1 MRAPHIQLPR
11 MRRGTAPYRAAVK
24 EARRMAEERVA
35 RFGKY
40 YEERHGV
47 RHARVSIRKQ
57 KTRWGSASTRG
68 TLSFNYRIVFLPS
81 ELADYIV
88 VHELCH
94 LKEMNHSARFWAL
107 VAETIPEWKERRKR
121 LRSYRF

>member
-1 MRAPHIQLPR
+1 
-11 MRRGTAPYRAAVK
+11 MRRGGKPYRAAVK
-24 EARRMAEERVA
+24 EAKKIAEERIE
-35 RFGKY
+35 RFGTY
-40 YEERHGV
+40 YTGRHGV

-107 VAETIPEWKERRKR
+107 VVETIPDWKARRAA
-121 LRSYRF
+121 LRRYRF

>member
-1 MRAPHIQLPR
+1 MREHIQLPR
-11 MRRGTAPYRAAVK
+11 MRRGTALYKAAVG
-24 EARRMAEERVA
+24 EAKKMAEERIA
-35 RFGKY
+35 RFGAY
-40 YEERHGV
+40 YEV

-68 TLSFNYRIVFLPS
+68 TLSFNYRIIFLPP

-107 VAETIPEWKERRKR
+107 VAETVPDWKERRKA
-121 LRSYRF
+121 LRRYRF

>member
-1 MRAPHIQLPR
+1 MTHTQLPR
-11 MRRGTAPYRAAVK
+11 MRRRTAPYRSAVR
-24 EARRMAEERVA
+24 EARKMAEARVA
-35 RFGKY
+35 RFGAY
-40 YEERHGV
+40 YEARHGV

-107 VAETIPEWKERRKR
+107 VVETVPDWRERRKA
-121 LRSYRF
+121 LRRYRF